1 MIYHI
6 LPVDDTVKHE
16 ESISCWCQPTVI
28 NSAEPQGSGVYRAIV
43 VHNSFDGREDFED
56 LTYKQ

>member
-28 NSAEPQGSGVYRAIV
+28 TKRDWDVV

-56 LTYKQ
+56 ITYKQ